1 MSDLNKTDGLID
13 INEVVSK
20 KFGKKLPAFLIKL
33 LAKFIHQDY
42 LNSVISSWDRKEDF
56 CTHAVREFNMTVDV
70 EGLENVPS
78 DGTLYTFASN
88 HPLGGADGIAL
99 ASMITRNFGQ
109 VGMLANDFLLFLKPI
124 AEMAVP
130 VNKTGGQVR
139 NLPALVDSVFN
150 SDRQM
155 LIFPAGM
162 CSRKIDGK
170 VQDLAWT
177 KTFITKS
184 ISSKRTI
191 VPVHFYG
198 RNSRR
203 FYAIA
208 HLRKLLGMKF
218 NLEMMFLP
226 DELYKARNS
235 HFTVK
240 IGKPIPYTHFDK
252 SRTPVQWAAWV
263 RDKVYEL

>member
-109 VGMLANDFLLFLKPI
+109 VGLLANDFLLFLKPI
-124 AEMAVP
+124 AELAVP

-203 FYAIA
+203 FYTIA